1 MSEELDFKTMAEREP
16 FKENEIYCA
25 YCGKGY
31 KATWEVITDAGKLSV
46 CDDHKFVLR
55 QIRAVVKEKKIEDH
69 VWAIIDPNEE
79 ILEDQEQEDLGDWR
93 DLLKNDDL

>member
-1 MSEELDFKTMAEREP
+1 MITEAE
-16 FKENEIYCA
+16 K
-25 YCGKGY
+25 
-31 KATWEVITDAGKLSV
+31 VSV

-55 QIRAVVKEKKIEDH
+55 QIRAVVREKKIEDH